1 MSFKK
6 YSKAM
11 LLIFLLVSIL
21 DIIGIFL
28 DNSLLQ
34 SIFKPLIIPT
44 LLIWYISKADAP
56 NKWYMI
62 ALVFSFIGDVLLL
75 DKMNLFIF
83 GIGAFLI
90 TQVMYVFIFSKG
102 LAASNSKNKLKSIIP
117 FLLFYSILMAV
128 LAPKLNDFLIPVVIY
143 GIAISIFGVVALL
156 NYLHFKKRI
165 TLTLLQGALLF
176 IVSDSLI
183 ALNKFYEEQQLYP
196 IIIMVT
202 YIMAQYL
209 IANYML
215 KSENNNI
222 EYSKN

>member
-1 MSFKK
+1 
-6 YSKAM
+6 M